1 MLYFFWTVPIVFDE
15 AVADFA
21 NCELLGESTVDR
33 FILSNSAPPVDK
45 VNAFLA
51 TQN

>member
-1 MLYFFWTVPIVFDE
+1 MAPIVCNE

-21 NCELLGESTVDR
+21 NRQLLGEATVER